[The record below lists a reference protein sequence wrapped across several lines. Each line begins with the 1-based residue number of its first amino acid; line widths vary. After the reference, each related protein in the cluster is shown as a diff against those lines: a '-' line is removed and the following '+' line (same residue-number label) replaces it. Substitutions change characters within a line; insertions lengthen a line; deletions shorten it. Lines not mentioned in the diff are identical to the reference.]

1 MENAKERRIGEIKNN
16 ELLSALVEKN
26 PFDVP
31 ASMLDAELDNR
42 WYSMAQQFQT
52 TPEQLEKMFS
62 SAKQTKAD
70 ILKEWAPASEKMLKS
85 RIIVDNLIRARN
97 ISVTPEDVEARYKEI
112 ADRGGI
118 SVDEV
123 KKHYEDAKAKEYL
136 IDDTKEQ
143 KLYDELYKK
152 VKTVKRDA
160 ISFADLFKEESN

>member
-1 MENAKERRIGEIKNN
+1 MESAKERRIGEIKNN
-16 ELLSALVEKN
+16 ELLSQLVEKN
-26 PFDVP
+26 PFDIP
-31 ASMLDAELDNR
+31 SSMLNAELENR

-70 ILKEWAPASEKMLKS
+70 ILKEWAGASEKMLKS

-97 ISVTPEDVEARYKEI
+97 ISVTPEDIEARYKEI
-112 ADRGGI
+112 ADRSGT

-143 KLYDELYKK
+143 KLYDELYKE
-152 VKTVKRDA
+152 VKTVKGEA
-160 ISFADLFKEESN
+160 MSFADLFKEQSN